1 MEEARIIYDKVLA
14 SFEGLAQ
21 FLEDSEEMARK
32 YGYVTTVWGRRRQ
45 IPDMQLPYY
54 EFSYKNGVSPDFDP
68 LSDSN
73 EELSS
78 EVPDEIVEALT
89 NKLLNCWSFKRRQ
102 AMKEEIKSYGIV
114 IKDNTSFIKAA
125 QRQCVNARVQGSA
138 ADLTKLAQITLY
150 NNEELRKLGFKML
163 IPVHDEVIAECPV
176 ENAKRCAELMS
187 ECMRNAGKDLCVP
200 LSCDVALFYSWYG
213 PKVRV
218 EDL

>member
-125 QRQCVNARVQGSA
+125 QRQCVNARVQGRYKDCPFAFNHITHGCA
-138 ADLTKLAQITLY
+138 A
-150 NNEELRKLGFKML
+150 
-163 IPVHDEVIAECPV
+163 
-176 ENAKRCAELMS
+176 
-187 ECMRNAGKDLCVP
+187 
-200 LSCDVALFYSWYG
+200 
-213 PKVRV
+213 
-218 EDL
+218 